1 VLAATSALGLA
12 GCSDPGANPAPATTE
27 TVVETETVQPEDTAE
42 GQEGTDAAGSGSDG
56 QCGINPEDPR
66 IQEAIANVPAAF
78 TEAASANQD
87 VAWSTNVTDTS
98 FDPCADLSYAQL
110 SIEGATGSSPMQV
123 MLFHR
128 GEYIGTTSDCAPGFQ
143 VVRQVS
149 DDSIIVTYRWPKPG
163 EPNAGEKDE
172 REVQYTWVDDDTG
185 VQMQGQIP
193 MEAINE
199 QICHTW
205 PPVQ

>member
-1 VLAATSALGLA
+1 MLAATSALGLA

-42 GQEGTDAAGSGSDG
+42 GQEGTDAAGSGSDE

-128 GEYIGTTSDCAPGFQ
+128 GEYIGTTSDCAPGNQ
-143 VVRQVS
+143 KVNQ
-149 DDSIIVTYRWPKPG
+149 DDDKSITVTYRWPKPG
-163 EPNAGEKDE
+163 EGTAGDTFSED
-172 REVQYTWVDDDTG
+172 VTYTWVDDETG
-185 VQMQGQIP
+185 VSMSGPIP
-193 MEAINE
+193 MDALNE
-199 QICHTW
+199 GICHTW
-205 PPVQ
+205 PPKQ

>member
-1 VLAATSALGLA
+1 V
-12 GCSDPGANPAPATTE
+12 NP
-27 TVVETETVQPEDTAE
+27 D
-42 GQEGTDAAGSGSDG
+42 
-56 QCGINPEDPR
+56 DPR
-66 IQEAIANVPAAF
+66 ILDAIAKVPPAF
-78 TEAASANQD
+78 TEASRVNQD
-87 VAWSTNVTDTS
+87 ATWSTSNVETS
-98 FDPCADLSYAQL
+98 FDPCAELSFALL
-110 SIEGATGSSPMQV
+110 SLSNATGSSPNQV
-123 MLFHR
+123 ALFHY